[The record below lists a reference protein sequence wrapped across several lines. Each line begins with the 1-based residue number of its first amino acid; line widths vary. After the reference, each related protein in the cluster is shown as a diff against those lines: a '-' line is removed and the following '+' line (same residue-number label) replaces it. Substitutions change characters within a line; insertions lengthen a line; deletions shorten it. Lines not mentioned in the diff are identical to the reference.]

1 MSFRQTASM
10 LFALSLLLL
19 VSHLLGEL
27 FKRYKQPA
35 VVGEILT
42 GLILGPTL
50 FGRFCSLYT
59 SMAKEISSFFSGFS
73 TFAFILFLF
82 MAGTELPIIQIQNQK
97 AKAVW
102 VGISGIVLPFALG
115 IGTAMAFPNLFVASN
130 QHPYMSYLFFGTAL
144 TISAPPI
151 IAKTLIDLKIIN
163 SDIGVIGMTAGL
175 MDDFLG
181 WLVFGVIVSVTGTES
196 WPLSWVIVIS
206 CAYMVFLFTIGKKL
220 IHKLLALVRPHQ
232 VLTFCVLIALVSAG
246 ITEGIGIHS
255 FIGALAAGIVLGSS
269 PHLRIETRSKIKD
282 VVMGVFAPV
291 FFAGIGLKVDFI
303 KNFDLALCALVLG
316 VACAGKIL
324 GAAGAARLLGMA
336 KRDAWAIGFAVNAR
350 GGIEI
355 VLGAVALE
363 RGLIGEPLFVALALM
378 AMITSLMT
386 GTSLAFLLRKDV
398 GNAAAAEEREA
409 TLRPTGS

>member
-42 GLILGPTL
+42 GILLGPTL
-50 FGRFCSLYT
+50 FGRFSTLYT
-59 SMAKEISSFFSGFS
+59 SMAKEIAPFISGFN

-82 MAGTELPIIQIQNQK
+82 VAGTELPIIQIKAQK
-97 AKAVW
+97 AKALW
-102 VGISGIVLPFALG
+102 VGVAGIVLPFSLG
-115 IGTAMAFPNLFVASN
+115 VGTALAFPELFVASSKF
-130 QHPYMSYLFFGTAL
+130 PMMSYLFFGIAL

-151 IAKTLIDLKIIN
+151 IAKVLIDLKIID
-163 SDIGVIGMTAGL
+163 SQIGVIGMTAGL

-196 WPLSWVIVIS
+196 MPLGWVIFIA
-206 CAYMVFLFTIGKKL
+206 CAYMVFLFTLGRKL
-220 IHKLLALVRPHQ
+220 LYKLLALVRPHQ
-232 VLTFCVLIALVSAG
+232 VLTFCVLTALCSAA

-255 FIGALAAGIVLGSS
+255 FIGALAAGIVLGGS
-269 PHLRIETRSKIKD
+269 PHLRAETKTKLKD
-282 VVMGVFAPV
+282 IVMGVFAPI
-291 FFAGIGLKVDFI
+291 FFAGIGLNVDFI
-303 KNFDLALCALVLG
+303 KNFDPLLVTLVLV

-324 GAAGAARLLGMA
+324 GAAGASRLLGVA
-336 KRDAWAIGFAVNAR
+336 SRDAWSIGFAVNAR

-363 RGLIGEPLFVALALM
+363 RGLIGAPLFVALALM
-378 AMITSLMT
+378 AMVTSLMT
-386 GTSLAFLLRKDV
+386 GTALAFLLRRPQP
-398 GNAAAAEEREA
+398 AAVPEEAEV
-409 TLRPTGS
+409 TLGQTGT